1 MLRARLSLGLV
12 AFSLTAAG
20 TAIAGDTSARSDA
33 LFEEGKRHLSAG
45 RVAAA
50 CAAFTQSLAL
60 DPAEGTQ
67 LALALCHEQQG
78 DLVRAY
84 TELQAVLMSTSRS
97 GRDDRWRVANA
108 ALARV
113 EPRIGRLR
121 VDGRADDTRCA
132 DTFRIDGESV
142 PPRIGSERPLMV
154 GVHKVECER
163 SEGGKWSAIA
173 EIATGTVAHLVIP
186 HVANPTAASPAER
199 PAPSPITEPAPP
211 PAKVSRSPW
220 PLVIGGAGIAA
231 LGVGSYFGLRAF
243 DAWSRVE
250 AACVPSSCADRSVS
264 KDVADAQNS
273 ATVAN
278 ISFVAGAALVAVG
291 VYLFVARPSAA
302 ASTLPPR
309 SMAGASF

>member
-20 TAIAGDTSARSDA
+20 MARAGDASTRSDA

-121 VDGRADDTRCA
+121 VDGRADDTKCA
-132 DTFRIDGESV
+132 ETFRIDGESTQ
-142 PPRIGSERPLMV
+142 PRIGGERPLLV
-154 GVHKVECER
+154 GVHKVECDR
-163 SEGGKWSAIA
+163 AEGGKWSAIA
-173 EIATGTVAHLVIP
+173 EIAAGTVVQLVIP
-186 HVANPTAASPAER
+186 TPPASPER
-199 PAPSPITEPAPP
+199 PAPSPGTEPAQ
-211 PAKVSRSPW
+211 PAAKESRSPW

-243 DAWSRVE
+243 DAWGRVE
-250 AACVPSSCADRSVS
+250 AACVPSSCVDRSVS
-264 KDVADAQNS
+264 TDVANAQSS

-278 ISFVAGAALVAVG
+278 ISFVAGAALLAVG
-291 VYLFVARPSAA
+291 VYLFVARPSSAT
-302 ASTLPPR
+302 STLAPR
-309 SMAGASF
+309 SVAGASF

>member
-1 MLRARLSLGLV
+1 MARARLSLGLV

-78 DLVRAY
+78 DMVRAY

-97 GRDDRWRVANA
+97 GRDDRWRVASA
-108 ALARV
+108 ALSRV

-121 VDGRADDTRCA
+121 VDGRADDTKCA

-142 PPRIGSERPLMV
+142 PPRIGSERPLLV

-163 SEGGKWSAIA
+163 AEGGKWSAIA
-173 EIATGTVAHLVIP
+173 EIAAGTVVHLVIP
-186 HVANPTAASPAER
+186 TPPASPER
-199 PAPSPITEPAPP
+199 PAPSPGTEPAQ
-211 PAKVSRSPW
+211 PAAKESRSPW

-243 DAWSRVE
+243 DAWGRVE

-264 KDVADAQNS
+264 TDVADAQNS

-278 ISFVAGAALVAVG
+278 ISFVAGAALLAVG

-302 ASTLPPR
+302 TSTLSPR
-309 SMAGASF
+309 SVAGASF